1 MPAEDPRDQYAG
13 PNLRFEVPFDLEHAP
28 VSLNGDGREA
38 FLLTLPLSFT
48 IRANKRGVSMQ
59 KDGGDVTLEDTRKL
73 KD

>member
-38 FLLTLPLSFT
+38 FLLTLPLGFT

-59 KDGGDVTLEDTRKL
+59 KDGGDVTLKDTSKS